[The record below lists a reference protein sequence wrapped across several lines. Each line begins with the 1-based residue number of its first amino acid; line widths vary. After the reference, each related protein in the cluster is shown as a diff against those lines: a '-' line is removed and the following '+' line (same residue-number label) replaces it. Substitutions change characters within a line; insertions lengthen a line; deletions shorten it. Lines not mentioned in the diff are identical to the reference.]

1 MATSLPFSLLE
12 LASVR
17 EGDSIGQTLANSV
30 AYARHAES
38 LGFNR
43 FWLAEH
49 HNMPGIASAATSVLI
64 GHVAGGTSTIRVG
77 SGGIMLPHYSAY
89 KVAEVFS
96 LLANLYPGRIDLGIG
111 RAPGADM
118 TTAVALATDGRPKFE
133 RFPELVE
140 QLRRYLQD
148 DDAKPVVSPKPPN
161 DLPLWVLGSSADSAQ
176 LAAERGLPYNLA
188 LFINPQAQQELVR
201 LYKQYFKSSKAGERP
216 YGAVTIGVFCCDTQ
230 EQAEEQQH
238 TYDINFF
245 RRLSGQFGDPNDVSL
260 LTPAQAKDFA
270 MTPQLEGF
278 IAQRRQ
284 NRAVGTPEQVCS
296 TIRDVAKCFAAD
308 EVMMVTNMFD
318 FEDRKRSFEL
328 VKNAF

>member
-1 MATSLPFSLLE
+1 MTIKL
-12 LASVR
+12 SVL
-17 EGDSIGQTLANSV
+17 DQSV
-30 AYARHAES
+30 ARSPERAHEALHDTIAMAQWCEK
-38 LGFNR
+38 LGYER
-43 FWLAEH
+43 FWVSEH
-49 HNMPGIASAATSVLI
+49 HAFLALAGSAPEVLLAAIGAATK
-64 GHVAGGTSTIRVG
+64 TIRLG

-118 TTAVALATDGRPKFE
+118 ATAVALATDGRPKFE

-148 DDAKPVVSPKPPN
+148 DDAKPVVSPKPPK

-296 TIRDVAKCFAAD
+296 TIRDVAKRFAAD